1 MGGVDVLCLKCGREV
16 FAEQVFC
23 DSCLAIME
31 KSPVKS
37 GTPVLLPSPKYQA
50 SSKKQTH
57 RKRVLSAEE
66 QVVHLRSALRRMY
79 LCVAVLI
86 VVLGMATALLVNEIL
101 KEEAPAIGQNY
112 TIDTTMTTE

>member
-1 MGGVDVLCLKCGREV
+1 MACLKCGRDI
-16 FAEQVFC
+16 AAGQVFC
-23 DSCLAIME
+23 DSCLAIMDE
-31 KSPVKS
+31 NPVKP

-50 SSKKQTH
+50 ASKKQSH
-57 RKRVLSAEE
+57 RKRVLPPEE
-66 QVVHLRSALRRMY
+66 QVLHLRKALRRMY

-101 KEEAPAIGQNY
+101 EEDAPAIGQNY